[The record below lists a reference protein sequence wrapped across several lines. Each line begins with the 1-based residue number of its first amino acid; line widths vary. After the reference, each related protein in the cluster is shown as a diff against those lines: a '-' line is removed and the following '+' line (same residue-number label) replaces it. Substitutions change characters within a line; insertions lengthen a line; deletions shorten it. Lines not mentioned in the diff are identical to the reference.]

1 MEFRRNID
9 NMCVWVCTCM
19 CVRIDIRWMCTVFSL
34 YVRVCYHVCWDVI
47 CVFLMYFYELLSI
60 RVCFCA
66 YFWKYSII
74 IQIHVEFMKY
84 IKKNIRS
91 WLIHIQYSHFYLFFF
106 TFFIVANIPSKVITI
121 LCFVWRI
128 YYHHN
133 SVLYTNVFFFSIK
146 QNGNPNHTDIDRGF
160 THFDIRS

>member
-1 MEFRRNID
+1 MQLIKFIINESPIKMVFRRNID

-19 CVRIDIRWMCTVFSL
+19 CGRIDIRWMCTFFFYYM
-34 YVRVCYHVCWDVI
+34 YVCLSCMGRYMC
-47 CVFLMYFYELLSI
+47 FLMYFYMNLSI
-60 RVCFCA
+60 RVCFCV

-91 WLIHIQYSHFYLFFF
+91 WLIRIQYSLLFIYFFF
-106 TFFIVANIPSKVITI
+106 TFFIVANILSKVITI

-128 YYHHN
+128 YYHN
-133 SVLYTNVFFFSIK
+133 SVLYTNVFFSA
-146 QNGNPNHTDIDRGF
+146 
-160 THFDIRS
+160 

>member
-19 CVRIDIRWMCTVFSL
+19 CGRIDIRWMCTVFFIICACVFIVCVGTL
-34 YVRVCYHVCWDVI
+34 YVFFN
-47 CVFLMYFYELLSI
+47 VFLYELLSI
-60 RVCFCA
+60 RVCFCV

-74 IQIHVEFMKY
+74 IHIHVEFMKY

-91 WLIHIQYSHFYLFFF
+91 WLIHIQFSFFYFF
-106 TFFIVANIPSKVITI
+106 TFFIVANILSKVITI

-128 YYHHN
+128 YYHN
-133 SVLYTNVFFFSIK
+133 SVLYTNVFFSA
-146 QNGNPNHTDIDRGF
+146 
-160 THFDIRS
+160 

>member
-1 MEFRRNID
+1 MQLIKFIINESPIKMVFRRNID

-19 CVRIDIRWMCTVFSL
+19 CVRIDIRWMCTVFFH
-34 YVRVCYHVCWDVI
+34 YMCVCLSCLGRFMFFN
-47 CVFLMYFYELLSI
+47 VFLYELLSI

-91 WLIHIQYSHFYLFFF
+91 WLIHIQYSHFYLFLLLFSLLQIFHLRLSQSYVLFDAFIIIIPFF
-106 TFFIVANIPSKVITI
+106 TQMF
-121 LCFVWRI
+121 
-128 YYHHN
+128 
-133 SVLYTNVFFFSIK
+133 FFFSA
-146 QNGNPNHTDIDRGF
+146 
-160 THFDIRS
+160 